1 MTITP
6 DFLNTVCAALANGN
20 ALRPEVA
27 AELREAFPGTPF
39 TLCDDGDIP
48 SRLKPLAEGEGF
60 ALYGVNTCGHCA
72 TLTSDIDA
80 ADGLTIGLRDDD
92 E

>member
-1 MTITP
+1 MITEE
-6 DFLNTVCAALANGN
+6 FLATLCTALADGN
-20 ALRPEVA
+20 ARRPGIDR
-27 AELREAFPGTPF
+27 ELREAFPGITF
-39 TLCDDGDIP
+39 TVCEDDDIP

-72 TLTSDIDA
+72 ALTADITA
-80 ADGLTIGLRDDD
+80 AGGITIGLREED